1 MILSPN
7 NFVEHIAK
15 AQKLLNTMQIALQ
28 GVLRA
33 KDSYENSIIVHIQFK
48 DKFLLNQFNLPPQN
62 SGLNPRLVSL
72 ILYSANYFD
81 LVLQREPFVVTGLI
95 RTQSEQDKIYGNLV
109 SYQKA
114 PWKSVHQFGR
124 GCDVRIRNIQ
134 TALINK
140 FVEHINRNFPYDEN
154 RSTALIER
162 DHIHMQVKG

>member
-1 MILSPN
+1 MIYNSKTLSDD
-7 NFVEHIAK
+7 
-15 AQKLLNTMQIALQ
+15 LN
-28 GVLRA
+28 RA
-33 KDSYENSIIVHIQFK
+33 KLGINLLSQNLDLLTQAQDTDEISALIQIQFK
-48 DKFLLNQFNLPPQN
+48 NRIIFNQFNLPPQN
-62 SGLNPRLVSL
+62 SGLNSKLISL

-81 LVLQREPFVVTGLI
+81 MILQQPFVVTGLI
-95 RTQSEQDKIYGNLV
+95 RTQSEQDKIYGSLV

-114 PWKSVHQFGR
+114 PWKSVHQYGR